1 MSSKFVAISGAITL
15 ALGLAACNGGRPD
28 NEWCAMDGD
37 GALVV
42 TTDGKNFTHLNDK
55 MGDEIPD
62 AAFWVEGEA
71 GWGGGPICTSRDG
84 EFSMPRKDFP
94 IFACSSPELAC
105 CTSPTV
111 RVDLDI
117 ML

>member
-1 MSSKFVAISGAITL
+1 MSSKFVAISGAISL
-15 ALGLAACNGGRPD
+15 ALGLVACSGNGGRPD

-37 GALVV
+37 GALVSTV
-42 TTDGKNFTHLNDK
+42 DGKNFTHLNDK

-94 IFACSSPELAC
+94 HGGKVKPHEPEFN
-105 CTSPTV
+105 
-111 RVDLDI
+111 
-117 ML
+117 M